1 MSLTTLKKK
10 FSVCQLDE
18 QVADIIAVYCLLLK
32 AACFEFITTAPA
44 SVQDLHKIKNY
55 SLKGFLIVT
64 RGSIGRLLQ

>member
-1 MSLTTLKKK
+1 MSLTTLKKN
-10 FSVCQLDE
+10 FVCQLDE
-18 QVADIIAVYCLLLK
+18 QVAVIIAVYYLLLK

-55 SLKGFLIVT
+55 SLKGFPIVT